1 MKHILL
7 LSALAVFNLHAADE
21 RKPAVDSK
29 PAADAKPAADTKTTD
44 LTAGG
49 LTFKA
54 ASPWVAKKEARRMS
68 AGGFTIPGKDGA
80 AGVEADIYHF
90 GGPGGGGDNET
101 NIQRWQKQFVP
112 DEDGNLPEGKRSEVE
127 VAGKKLIFVTFKGT
141 FLGGSVMD
149 ENRPKLPGYTMTG
162 VIIPTE
168 DGSIYF
174 KISGPD
180 AAMTAAADQIKGLVT
195 SAFPAAK

>member
-1 MKHILL
+1 MKTVLL
-7 LSALAVFNLHAADE
+7 LSLLASLAAFQPACAADE
-21 RKPAVDSK
+21 KADK
-29 PAADAKPAADTKTTD
+29 APAADAGAKAAE

-54 ASPWVAKKEARRMS
+54 ASPWVAKKEPRRMS

-80 AGVEADIYHF
+80 AGVEADVYHF

-112 DEDGNLPEGKRSEVE
+112 DEDGNLPEGKREEVE
-127 VAGKKLIFVTFKGT
+127 MGGKKVIFVTFKGT

-149 ENRPKLPGYTMTG
+149 QNRPKLPGYTMTG
-162 VIIPTE
+162 VIIPTD

-174 KISGPD
+174 KINGPD
-180 AAMTAAADQIKGLVT
+180 AAMTAAADQIKALVK